1 MTMAHRPFLLL
12 LAGLACAPAA
22 GAQNIASRISSQRD
36 GYVGIAYASRADVCG
51 HGTNYIRIGNGTFL
65 GGGTWVTTDGDS
77 NDFGDCERGPVRV
90 LITRAEGRTVGLKV
104 GVAGGP
110 WPSGTTD
117 LGTVSASQAA
127 DYFLGLAAESDGRL
141 GREALLPAV
150 LADSAPVWRG
160 LIRIAE
166 DRKLSRGL
174 RESATGWLGR
184 EASWQGADA
193 SKDITTSLTAIAANR
208 EEPASLRSRAVSSLG
223 RNEVTGT
230 AALVR
235 LADSDDPVVSRAAM
249 QSLGRSS
256 DPRAREVLRKK
267 VRDGSLPERTRHE
280 AIRSL
285 GGSDAMPSDYA
296 LLREIWPTLPDG
308 SSREAVLESLA
319 EAGGAD
325 NVRWLLQQA
334 GSSTLPAN
342 DRARAVRA
350 AGRAGANTD
359 ELSKLYDAGQDRRVK
374 EALLDAL
381 IRIGD
386 RASIDKVTSIAQS
399 ETDIQVRRAAI
410 NRLAKLGDERAN
422 AVLKDMVE
430 K

>member
-1 MTMAHRPFLLL
+1 MSHRVFMLL

-22 GAQNIASRISSQRD
+22 GAQGIADRINAQRD
-36 GYVGIAYASRADVCG
+36 GYVGISYAARADVCG
-51 HGTNYIRIGNGTFL
+51 HGTNYIRIGTGTFA
-65 GGGTWVTTDGDS
+65 GGGTWVTTNGDHT
-77 NDFGDCERGPVRV
+77 DFGDCERGPVRV
-90 LITRAEGRTVGLKV
+90 LVTRAEGRTVGLKV

-110 WPSGTTD
+110 WPAGTTD
-117 LGTVSASQAA
+117 LGAVGAAMAA
-127 DYFLGLAAESDGRL
+127 DYFLALAAESDGRL

-150 LADSAPVWRG
+150 LADSGPVWRG

-174 RESATGWLGR
+174 RESASGWLGR

-193 SKDITTSLTAIAANR
+193 SKEITTSLTAIAENR
-208 EEPASLRSRAVSSLG
+208 DEPASLRSRAVSSLG
-223 RNEVTGT
+223 RSEVTGT

-235 LADSDDPVVSRAAM
+235 LADSEDPVVSRAAM

-256 DPRAREVLRKK
+256 DPRAREVLRRK
-267 VRDGSLPERTRHE
+267 VRDGTLPDATRHE

-296 LLREIWPTLPDG
+296 LLRELWPSLQDG

-334 GSSTLPAN
+334 GNASLSTS

-359 ELSKLYDAGQDRRVK
+359 ELSRIYDAGQDRRVK
-374 EALLDAL
+374 EALLDAM

-386 RASIDKVTSIAQS
+386 KASIDKVAAIAQT
-399 ETDIQVRRAAI
+399 ETDVQVRRMAI
-410 NRLAKLGDERAN
+410 NRLAKLGDEKAN
-422 AVLKDMVE
+422 AVLKDLVE

>member
-1 MTMAHRPFLLL
+1 MLLRPAFLF
-12 LAGLACAPAA
+12 LAGLACVPAA
-22 GAQNIASRISSQRD
+22 GAQAIAGRINAQRD
-36 GYVGIAYASRADVCG
+36 GYVGLSFAARADVCG
-51 HGTNYIRIGNGTFL
+51 YGTSYLRIGHGTFASANSYVTINGDRDDA
-65 GGGTWVTTDGDS
+65 GA
-77 NDFGDCERGPVRV
+77 CERGPVRV
-90 LITRAEGRTVGLKV
+90 LITRAEGRTVGLKT

-110 WPSGTTD
+110 WPAGTTE
-117 LGTVSASQAA
+117 LGAVPAAQAA
-127 DYFLGLAAESDGRL
+127 EWFMGLATEADGRL

-150 LADSAPVWRG
+150 LADSSNAWRG
-160 LIRIAE
+160 LLRIAQ

-184 EASWQGADA
+184 EAAWQGNDA
-193 SKDITTSLTAIAANR
+193 SREITAALTTMAGNR
-208 EEPASLRSRAVSSLG
+208 DEPRSLRARAVSALG
-223 RNEVTGT
+223 RNEGAGT
-230 AALVR
+230 TALVR
-235 LADSDDPVVSRAAM
+235 LADSEDPVVARAAL

-267 VRDGSLPERTRHE
+267 VRDGSLTDGTRHQ

-285 GGSDAMPSDYA
+285 GGSDAVPADYA
-296 LLREIWPTLPDG
+296 LLRELWPTLAEG

-319 EAGGAD
+319 EAGGAE
-325 NVRWLLQQA
+325 NVRWLLAQA
-334 GSSTLPAN
+334 ANTSLPSK

-350 AGRAGANTD
+350 AGRAGATSD
-359 ELSKLYDAGQDRRVK
+359 ELSRLWDAGQDRRVK

-381 IRIGD
+381 LRIGD

-399 ETDIQVRRAAI
+399 ETDVQVRRAAI

-422 AVLKDMVE
+422 AVLKEMVE